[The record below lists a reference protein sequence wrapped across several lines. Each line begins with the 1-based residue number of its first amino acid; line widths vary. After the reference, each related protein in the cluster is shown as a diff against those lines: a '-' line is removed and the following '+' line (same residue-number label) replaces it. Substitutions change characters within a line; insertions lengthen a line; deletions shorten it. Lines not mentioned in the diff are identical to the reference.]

1 MRIISYNVNG
11 IRAAIK
17 KGFIDWL
24 KTNPADI
31 ICLQETKASQ
41 GDVDVKQLE
50 ALGFHHHWYSA
61 QKKGTAVL
69 LFFQRSNPIMLNLE
83 TGIRPVTTKAG

>member
-11 IRAAIK
+11 IRAALK

-31 ICLQETKASQ
+31 ICLQETKATRD
-41 GDVDVKQLE
+41 DVDVKQLE
-50 ALGFHHHWYSA
+50 ALGFHHYWYSA
-61 QKKGTAVL
+61 QKKDTVAW
-69 LFFQRSNPIMLNLE
+69 LFFQKRNPTMLFME
-83 TGIRPVTTKAG
+83 TGTVQVMMKAV